1 MEEFRVKK
9 MGGEEFWVGHESRGR
24 SSSSSLSSSSLP
36 SMPSRDIHGMGFNIL
51 SSFCS
56 QLVYSGLAVLIC
68 MQDEEKESERVCQ

>member
-24 SSSSSLSSSSLP
+24 SSSLP
-36 SMPSRDIHGMGFNIL
+36 SMPSRDIHGKGFNIL

>member
-24 SSSSSLSSSSLP
+24 SSSLSSSSLP
-36 SMPSRDIHGMGFNIL
+36 SMPSRDIHGKGFNIL